1 MRSAAILAAPLLAF
15 IPNVVGHGYLR
26 SVAIDGK
33 TYQGN
38 VPNNPSGE
46 SYGHLQH
53 TRSDC

>member
-1 MRSAAILAAPLLAF
+1 MRSATIIAASLLAF
-15 IPNVVGHGYLR
+15 VPNVVGHGYLR
-26 SVAIDGK
+26 SVAIDGQ

-53 TRSDC
+53 MRSGC